1 MVIEMIFVCLLAKW
15 KRFHLRYL
23 FRTWTFYS
31 ILIVQC
37 FLVVF
42 QASIFFR
49 SYVFLRFVPYVELAV
64 ILSFAFAIFAYRLYR
79 PAIIGS
85 GLVILG
91 TLLNKFVIAAN
102 GGKMPIFPSLS
113 YLTGYVDP
121 AAVGM
126 LDSLHIL
133 GGAETK
139 FAFLADYID
148 YGYCILSP
156 GDLLIHLFAC
166 VMLYQLI
173 KAVNAQYGTV
183 PAAIDKKAK

>member
-1 MVIEMIFVCLLAKW
+1 MVIEILFVCLLAKW
-15 KRFHLRYL
+15 KRYQLRYL
-23 FRTWTFYS
+23 CRTWTFYP

-42 QASIFFR
+42 QASVFFD
-49 SYVFLRFVPYVELAV
+49 SYIFLRFVPYVEFAV
-64 ILSFAFAIFAYRLYR
+64 ILSFVCAILVYRLYT
-79 PAIIGS
+79 PAILGS
-85 GLVILG
+85 GMVVLG

-121 AAVGM
+121 AAVGT

-133 GGAETK
+133 GGTETK
-139 FAFLADYID
+139 FAFLTDYID

-173 KAVNAQYGTV
+173 KAVNAQFGKV
-183 PAAIDKKAK
+183 PTADKKEK